1 MPNILIVDDEPV
13 QRELAYC
20 LLSQDPDIQAYFADS
35 GEGALHQIAKEM
47 PDLVLTDLR
56 MPGMDGLDLVRKVQE
71 DYPSLPVVLMTSYGS
86 EQLAVRALTAGAAS
100 YVPKTDLA
108 ESLVDTVEQVLSVA
122 QARKRRGLIFRCIR
136 SNETD
141 LELDN
146 DPDLITPLVGL
157 FQENLQRL
165 SFGDESIRTRVGI
178 ALMEAVSN
186 AMYHGNLEVSSA
198 LRKEDQVQYY
208 KLVEERRRQEPYASR
223 CIHINARETPEQI
236 TYVVRDS
243 GSGFRAADLPDPT
256 APKNLLRLGGR
267 GLLLMRSFMDSVQF
281 NERGNEITLMKRCR
295 TAGQG

>member
-122 QARKRRGLIFRCIR
+122 QARKRRG
-136 SNETD
+136 
-141 LELDN
+141 
-146 DPDLITPLVGL
+146 G
-157 FQENLQRL
+157 
-165 SFGDESIRTRVGI
+165 
-178 ALMEAVSN
+178 
-186 AMYHGNLEVSSA
+186 
-198 LRKEDQVQYY
+198 
-208 KLVEERRRQEPYASR
+208 
-223 CIHINARETPEQI
+223 
-236 TYVVRDS
+236 
-243 GSGFRAADLPDPT
+243 
-256 APKNLLRLGGR
+256 
-267 GLLLMRSFMDSVQF
+267 
-281 NERGNEITLMKRCR
+281 
-295 TAGQG
+295 